1 MIKLYKFNQLYHFSS
16 IFYLKIDSDSESDSV
31 DSDSD
36 SVDSDSESD
45 LSIRKEIS

>member
-16 IFYLKIDSDSESDSV
+16 IFYLKIDSDSDSDSDSV

-36 SVDSDSESD
+36 SVDSE
-45 LSIRKEIS
+45 